1 MMALARPASLD
12 AGTSLIMR
20 KRYYSFVRAHRRRC
34 GFSQAELAL
43 LLGVASSTTVS
54 RIERSVRTPT
64 ATVMVACCILFG
76 LPAPEL
82 FTSLHDEIEEV
93 VGIAAKDLYDGLEA
107 KTDKLSVRKREFL
120 EQLLSRL
127 VSRDHPKG
135 I

>member
-1 MMALARPASLD
+1 MPARAI
-12 AGTSLIMR
+12 TMR
-20 KRYYSFVRAHRRRC
+20 KRSYSFVRAHRRRC

-76 LPAPEL
+76 LSAPEL
-82 FTSLHDEIEEV
+82 FTSLHDEMEEV
-93 VGIAAKDLYDGLEA
+93 VATAAKNLRDELEG
-107 KTDKLSVRKREFL
+107 KTDKLSVRKREHL
-120 EQLLSRL
+120 EELLSRL
-127 VSRDHPKG
+127 VSRNRSRG

>member
-1 MMALARPASLD
+1 
-12 AGTSLIMR
+12 MR
-20 KRYYSFVRAHRRRC
+20 KRSYSFVRAHRRRW
-34 GFSQAELAL
+34 GLTQAELAL

-93 VGIAAKDLYDGLEA
+93 VGTTVKNLCDALEG
-107 KTDKLSVRKREFL
+107 KNDKQSIRKRQFL
-120 EQLLSRL
+120 EQVLLRL
-127 VSRDHPKG
+127 VSRNGSKKV
-135 I
+135 

>member
-1 MMALARPASLD
+1 MPVRAI
-12 AGTSLIMR
+12 IMR
-20 KRYYSFVRAHRRRC
+20 KRSYSFVRAHRRRC

-93 VGIAAKDLYDGLEA
+93 VGTAAKTLYDGLEG

-120 EQLLSRL
+120 EELLSRL
-127 VSRDHPKG
+127 VSRNPSKG